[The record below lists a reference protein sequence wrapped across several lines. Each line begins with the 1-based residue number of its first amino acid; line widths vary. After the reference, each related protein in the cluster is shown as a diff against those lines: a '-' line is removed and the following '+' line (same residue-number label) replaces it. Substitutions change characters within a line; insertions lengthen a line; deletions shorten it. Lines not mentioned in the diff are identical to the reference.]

1 MSSSKGKDADR
12 SEFHTNI
19 KLISRV
25 RDRTDV
31 ESWREF
37 HEFYAPLLMRY
48 MRRLGLDES
57 AANDVSQEVFIRLL
71 QSLPSFEFDSKRGRF
86 RSYLWK
92 LTYRALVDRAR
103 REKAGR
109 RAEEVWVR
117 RFESGDEAESLKLDQ
132 ELDEINR
139 QQVLER
145 AMARVRS
152 ETSQTAWIC
161 FEQRLLRDRP
171 GAAIA
176 ADLGI
181 SDKAV
186 FVYASRVL
194 KAVRK
199 QCAAIA
205 EGLEDEPFT
214 WSPRGT

>member
-1 MSSSKGKDADR
+1 MSSSKPADGDR
-12 SEFHTNI
+12 SEFHTNVT
-19 KLISRV
+19 LIGRV
-25 RDRTDV
+25 RDRTDA

-37 HEFYAPLLMRY
+37 YQFYAPLLMRY
-48 MRRLGLDES
+48 MRRLGLEENT
-57 AANDVSQEVFIRLL
+57 ANDVSQDVFIRLL
-71 QSLPSFEFDSKRGRF
+71 QSLPSFQHDSKRGTF
-86 RSYLWK
+86 RGYLWK

-109 RAEEVWVR
+109 KAEEMWVR
-117 RFESGDEAESLKLDQ
+117 RFESGDDAESRKLDL

-139 QQVLER
+139 QQILER
-145 AMARVRS
+145 AMALVRS
-152 ETSQTAWIC
+152 ETSRTAWTC

-194 KAVRK
+194 KAVRRE
-199 QCAAIA
+199 CAAIA
-205 EGLEDEPFT
+205 EGLEDKPLA
-214 WSPRGT
+214 WLPRGT